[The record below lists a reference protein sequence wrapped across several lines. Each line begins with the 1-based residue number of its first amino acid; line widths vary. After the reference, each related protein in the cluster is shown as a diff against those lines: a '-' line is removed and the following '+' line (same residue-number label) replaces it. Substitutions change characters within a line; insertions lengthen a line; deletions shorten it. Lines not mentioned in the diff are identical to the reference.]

1 MVFGQPLDFGVIV
14 NPTLHDPT
22 HLRQTYE
29 ALASQAELYLRQ
41 FQEQLRAEV
50 RELGVNGHVKARF
63 KKFESFYEKLH
74 RNHRDG
80 QERPL
85 TDMMAFRIVC
95 PFAEDVLKVER
106 MLSSH
111 FQVLETIHKG
121 SQRVSEFGYESTH
134 LVLAWP
140 WADQNLDLL
149 PGASWVMEVQ
159 VRTILQDAWAEVEH
173 ELIYKGDW
181 SLPNESAKR
190 KLAAI
195 AAALTLA
202 DTVFQELR
210 VEVREIRQQQDK
222 RRAMV
227 QEKSH
232 VMDRDHM
239 ARTLSRSALEHPEF
253 LASAGNK
260 EKIEKYLLHALKC
273 HSHEEYD
280 EAIDFYSR
288 ALDLGPEPRIC
299 SIVHNHRGMAYFILS
314 RTEEA
319 LRDFSKAIDNNDQN
333 FRALSNRGM
342 CYQLQNRIADAT
354 ADFKLSLEIKN
365 NQEEVMVRLGQ
376 CYLDMGEIDQA
387 LVVAKDAL
395 SINPQCDKAQKLRTK
410 ALGRMVH

>member
-1 MVFGQPLDFGVIV
+1 MNQA
-14 NPTLHDPT
+14 LHDPS

-29 ALASQAELYLRQ
+29 SIAAQGEILLRQ
-41 FQEQLRAEV
+41 FQDELRTQV
-50 RELGVNGHVKARF
+50 KELGVNGHVKARF

-74 RNHRDG
+74 RDHRDG
-80 QERPL
+80 EAKPL
-85 TDMMAFRIVC
+85 TDMLAFRVVC
-95 PFAEDVLKVER
+95 PFAEDVVKVER
-106 MLSSH
+106 MLTGRYK
-111 FQVLETIHKG
+111 VNETIHKG
-121 SQRVSEFGYESTH
+121 SQRVSEFGYESIH

-140 WADQNLDLL
+140 WQDQEQALPEL
-149 PGASWVMEVQ
+149 PGASWVVEVQ

-222 RRAMV
+222 RRSMV

-232 VMDRDHM
+232 VMDSDHM
-239 ARTLSRSALEHPEF
+239 ARTLNRSALEHPEF
-253 LASAGNK
+253 IATAGNK

-288 ALDLGPEPRIC
+288 ALALQPEPRIC

-319 LRDFSKAIDNNDQN
+319 LADFSLAIANNNQN

-342 CYQLQNRIADAT
+342 CYQLLHKMSDAV
-354 ADFKLSLEIKN
+354 ADFKSALEIKN
-365 NQEEVMVRLGQ
+365 NQEEVLVRLGQ
-376 CYLDMGEIDQA
+376 CYLEMGEVDEA
-387 LVVAKDAL
+387 LLAVKDAL
-395 SINPQCDKAQKLRTK
+395 SLNPKCEGAHKLQTR
-410 ALGRMVH
+410 ALSRMIH

>member
-1 MVFGQPLDFGVIV
+1 M
-14 NPTLHDPT
+14 NPSLHDPT
-22 HLRQTYE
+22 HLRQSYD
-29 ALASQAELYLRQ
+29 ALAPGA
-41 FQEQLRAEV
+41 EQLLRRFQDELRAKV
-50 RELGVNGHVKARF
+50 RELEVNGHVKARL

-80 QERPL
+80 QAKPL
-85 TDMMAFRIVC
+85 TDVMAFRIVC

-106 MLSSH
+106 MLGSQY
-111 FQVLETIHKG
+111 QVLETIHKG

-140 WADQNLDLL
+140 WPDQELAVL

-210 VEVREIRQQQDK
+210 VEVREIREQQNK

-239 ARTLSRSALEHPEF
+239 ARTLNRSALEHPEF
-253 LASAGNK
+253 LASTDSK

-273 HSHEEYD
+273 HSHEDYD

-288 ALDLGPEPRIC
+288 ALALGPDPRIC

-314 RTEEA
+314 QTTDA
-319 LRDFSKAIDNNDQN
+319 LKDFTLAIENNDQN

-342 CYQLQNRIADAT
+342 CYQLMNRIYDAT

-376 CYLDMGEIDQA
+376 CYLDMGEVDQA
-387 LVVAKDAL
+387 LSVAGDAL
-395 SINPQCDKAQKLRTK
+395 SLNPKCEKAQKLRTR